1 MGDSVLLQRGFS
13 ACIKEKGILTGF
25 RPTWA
30 RFLHLLHRLAGSTL
44 LLYLVAS
51 CTPSL
56 AASLTQPVVFCSL
69 PVDQAPSNG
78 QADGMLPS
86 DYGEGASLMVLQP
99 DGATRRL
106 TSDFAS
112 ACDPDVSFDGER
124 ILFAAQRQAG
134 DPWNIWEMHADGTKP
149 RQITHETLDAR
160 RPIYLSTFY
169 TITSSEPWYTI
180 LFERQ
185 DGVLNEAG
193 TAPGTS
199 LYTVRLDGS
208 ELRRITF
215 HPGNDRTPF
224 LMQDGLLLFSGWRM
238 LSDPRFPTGRIGLY
252 GVQTD
257 GIDYAFFGGLQGARI
272 QHMATLTTE
281 GLVVFVEAD
290 QVGWDGAGSLAAL
303 RTQRP
308 HYSYAELTDES
319 RGLFHSPSPLE
330 DGDLLVSQRSSDG
343 DSTFRLGR
351 FQPVSGDL
359 EPLLALQ
366 GHHLLHAKLLAS
378 RPEPDGRSSTV
389 RPESPTGKLF
399 CLDVYESDQVAVRRA
414 KGSIDRVRVIEAV
427 PRAEET
433 PADVSGSPGTNNS
446 TLARRLLGEAPVE
459 PDGSFHIDVPADLP
473 VQLQLL
479 GNDGLALATCDWIW
493 VKNREYRG
501 CIGCHEDPELTPEN
515 RFVQAVARPANQLTL
530 PPERRR
536 SVTFRQHVL
545 PILRT
550 RCSECHGDSG
560 QGPAFGALADQ
571 DDAWTAYQTL
581 LGRKS
586 SETSESAA
594 VVVPGSAKASRL
606 IWQLFGRD
614 TSQAGDEA
622 ADHLV
627 LIAPGH
633 VELLTDE
640 ERQVFVE
647 WIDLGAPWDLAAESP
662 GAGEGGAVP

>member
-1 MGDSVLLQRGFS
+1 
-13 ACIKEKGILTGF
+13 
-25 RPTWA
+25 
-30 RFLHLLHRLAGSTL
+30 
-44 LLYLVAS
+44 
-51 CTPSL
+51 
-56 AASLTQPVVFCSL
+56 
-69 PVDQAPSNG
+69 
-78 QADGMLPS
+78 
-86 DYGEGASLMVLQP
+86 MVLQP

-134 DPWNIWEMHADGTKP
+134 DPWNIWEMRSDGTAP

-257 GIDYAFFGGLQGARI
+257 GIDYSFFGGLQGARI
-272 QHMATLTTE
+272 QHMATLTTD

-290 QVGWDGAGSLAAL
+290 QVGWDGAGWLAAL

-308 HYSYAELTDES
+308 HYSYASLTNES
-319 RGLFHSPSPLE
+319 QGLFHSPSPLE
-330 DGDLLVSQRSSDG
+330 DGDLLVSQRSSKAG
-343 DSTFRLGR
+343 SAFRLVR
-351 FQPVSGDL
+351 FQPASGDL

-366 GHHLLHAKLLAS
+366 GNHLLHAKLLAP

-389 RPESPTGKLF
+389 RPESPTGKLY
-399 CLDVYESDQVAVRRA
+399 CLDVYESDSSLASLERGTVE
-414 KGSIDRVRVIEAV
+414 RVRVIEGV
-427 PRAEET
+427 PTTSGDSPDRSST
-433 PADVSGSPGTNNS
+433 PV
-446 TLARRLLGEAPVE
+446 ARRLLGEAPVE
-459 PDGSFHIDVPADLP
+459 ADGSFHIDLPADLP
-473 VQLQLL
+473 VELQIL
-479 GNDGLALATCDWIW
+479 DGSGQALATCDWIW

-501 CIGCHEDPELTPEN
+501 CIGCHEDPESTPDN

-536 SVTFRQHVL
+536 SVNFQEHVQ
-545 PILRT
+545 PILQA
-550 RCSECHGDSG
+550 RCSACHSDTSGDLPFGSLTLESG
-560 QGPAFGALADQ
+560 GWD
-571 DDAWTAYQTL
+571 AYQALISASSTEGADIGL
-581 LGRKS
+581 LVDPGAAR
-586 SETSESAA
+586 TSHLIRMFP
-594 VVVPGSAKASRL
+594 PG
-606 IWQLFGRD
+606 D
-614 TSQAGDEA
+614 TSPIPGQRTVMNRRVPSE
-622 ADHLV
+622 HLGI
-627 LIAPGH
+627 LS
-633 VELLTDE
+633 DE
-640 ERQVFVE
+640 ERKVLIE
-647 WIDLGAPWDLAAESP
+647 WIDLGAQWDLP
-662 GAGEGGAVP
+662 GEVLVNQQGEAGS